1 MSNSISRYS
10 AGLSELRHLE
20 EMARHYDDRLVASLP
35 RATIK
40 HRLRMT
46 YWAQSLA
53 CSVDQ
58 HLHLHVTDLH
68 EILQKKNTTNKNLAN
83 ELYS

>member
-1 MSNSISRYS
+1 
-10 AGLSELRHLE
+10 
-20 EMARHYDDRLVASLP
+20 MARHYDDVLVASVP

-46 YWAQSLA
+46 YWTQSLA

-68 EILQKKNTTNKNLAN
+68 EIISIVVLQKKKKH
-83 ELYS
+83 YK